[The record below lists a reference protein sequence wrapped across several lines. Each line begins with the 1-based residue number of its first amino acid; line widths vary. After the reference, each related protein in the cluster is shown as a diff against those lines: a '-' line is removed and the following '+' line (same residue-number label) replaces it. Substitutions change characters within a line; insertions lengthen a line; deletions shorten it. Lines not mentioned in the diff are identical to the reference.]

1 MSPPPTSPA
10 VNGPAA
16 DEDSGAAVTSPSSV
30 RAPRLARRA
39 AQRETWCF
47 EADGR
52 FQCSNVCSCGLL
64 LATLLVTV
72 AYFALHCTAIVGD
85 LIGKPSARRWV
96 GVTPTIEIICWVV
109 LLVAFLHNIMVMAK
123 ITCCWARTAKKAARV
138 MPHKLGKGM
147 PEQIFRWYMYLTSS
161 KHPYYFW

>member
-10 VNGPAA
+10 VNGPAD
-16 DEDSGAAVTSPSSV
+16 DEDSEAAATSPSSV

-72 AYFALHCTAIVGD
+72 AYFALHCTPVVGGAIG
-85 LIGKPSARRWV
+85 LPNARRWV